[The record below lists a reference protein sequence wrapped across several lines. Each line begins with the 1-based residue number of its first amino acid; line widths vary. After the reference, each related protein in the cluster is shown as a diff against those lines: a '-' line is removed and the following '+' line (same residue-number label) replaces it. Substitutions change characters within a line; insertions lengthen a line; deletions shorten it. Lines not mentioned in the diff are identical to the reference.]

1 MGGPGTHYCLQC
13 QQYFCGICKVQ
24 HTRSKVSR
32 NHEFQSGE
40 NVVQEVKLRC
50 EEHKE
55 DFVFRCEKCKVSICM
70 QCVTGKHN
78 GHKMSNM
85 KEVISNLR
93 TTFRKEIHTKLD
105 AIQANGKQIEEGLTT
120 FDVSV
125 TSVIHA
131 LTAEGTKIKAMV
143 DRHIEKMIATLKE
156 KTSHK
161 KESLTKMLSDCK
173 QQLENTKAIEKKEE
187 KVRQSRDDASTIQHL
202 QKLNDEILKL
212 SVVPLPEFLSV
223 KYSPMSTSDSDVGQL
238 IGTYSL
244 RYAHV

>member
-1 MGGPGTHYCLQC
+1 
-13 QQYFCGICKVQ
+13 
-24 HTRSKVSR
+24 
-32 NHEFQSGE
+32 
-40 NVVQEVKLRC
+40 
-50 EEHKE
+50 
-55 DFVFRCEKCKVSICM
+55 
-70 QCVTGKHN
+70 
-78 GHKMSNM
+78 M
-85 KEVISNLR
+85 KKVISNLR

-120 FDVSV
+120 VDVSV

-156 KTSHK
+156 KASHE

-173 QQLENTKAIEKKEE
+173 QQLENAKAIEKREE

-202 QKLNDEILKL
+202 QKLNDEISKL
-212 SVVPLPEFLSV
+212 SVVPLPEFPSV

-238 IGTYSL
+238 IGIYSL
-244 RYAHV
+244 RSTVQKEETHGHLLRCNNCGFEKIFSYEELSE